1 MLRSVVKP
9 LGLALFLT
17 VGILNTE
24 AQAASIS
31 IPSPGSQTFD
41 ILWSMVV
48 SGIDLTAL
56 GEFKVDVTDTY
67 ADFFVTLTN
76 NTVASAGE
84 KVHSIGF
91 NSDPNGTSIT
101 MLESGDYFKSIG
113 LDQNFPS
120 FKKIDI
126 CAWASNNC
134 SGGAQ
139 GSNLPGGG
147 APVGTDSF
155 AFRLNGDFSDGLVLN
170 NFVIKFQGDLGSFE
184 FGDTTPPTS
193 VPEPAT
199 LTLLGIGV
207 TLAAVRRRRRGAA
220 AA

>member
-1 MLRSVVKP
+1 MLRTAKP

-17 VGILNTE
+17 VGFLNTD

-41 ILWSMVV
+41 ILWSKVV
-48 SGIDLTAL
+48 SGINLTAL

-67 ADFFVTLTN
+67 ADFAVTLTN

-101 MLESGDYFKSIG
+101 MLDAGNYFQSLG
-113 LDQNFPS
+113 LNQNFPS
-120 FKKIDI
+120 YKKIDV

-134 SGGAQ
+134 SGGGQ

-170 NFVIKFQGDLGSFE
+170 NFVIKFQGDLGSYE
-184 FGDTTPPTS
+184 FVDTAPPTS

-199 LTLLGIGV
+199 LALLGIGLS
-207 TLAAVRRRRRGAA
+207 LAEVRRRRRASAGA
-220 AA
+220 